1 MWPLT
6 GTFNFL
12 VHNLD
17 DGGGQVADDERNEN
31 DEDHFSQAPIASS
44 ATGSRGGRSGMS
56 LNSRSRP
63 GKEKKKKKKR
73 PPSMGLGLK
82 WCPEQD
88 KISAHLFTVQKI
100 PA

>member
-6 GTFNFL
+6 GTFDFL
-12 VHNLD
+12 VHNFD
-17 DGGGQVADDERNEN
+17 DGSGQVADDERNEN

-63 GKEKKKKKKR
+63 GEEKKKKKKKKR
-73 PPSMGLGLK
+73 
-82 WCPEQD
+82 
-88 KISAHLFTVQKI
+88 SANQGG
-100 PA
+100 A

>member
-63 GKEKKKKKKR
+63 GKEKKKKKET
-73 PPSMGLGLK
+73 SAVNGLGAQMM
-82 WCPEQD
+82 PR
-88 KISAHLFTVQKI
+88 TR
-100 PA
+100 